1 MRRGRSAIALA
12 VITALIAG
20 IFIWLGPTTF
30 AKQRSPVRPAIAC
43 FPGSLSPTCAQWTV
57 MASPNPSTTFNTL
70 SSVAALSPT
79 DVWAVGHRDGDIYGG
94 CSACKTLTEHWNG
107 SAWSVIPSLTPG
119 NGGALSGV
127 AALSTSDVW
136 TVGNEVSLGNGY
148 PLIEHW
154 NGTSWSVS
162 AAADAGSTQS
172 HLSGV
177 AADAPND
184 VWAVG
189 TTATNLDQPLV
200 EHWNGSAWSTIPVPG
215 VSGAE
220 SNLTA
225 VAAISATDVWA
236 VGYSYPG
243 SAYLALT
250 EHWDGTNWSIIPSPS
265 PYPDTGRTYLRGVT
279 AVASNNVWAVGSYFV
294 PSQNTDQTLI
304 EHWDGM
310 KWTIV
315 ASPDVNQS
323 SLSLYPNDLSGV
335 IALSADNIW
344 AVGSGHFLTLT
355 VHWDGVSWRV
365 VPSANVGQYN
375 VGLAG
380 IAGLVGKQVW
390 AVGGY
395 AVGTSGTASNTLV
408 ETRLASLPSIAP
420 K

>member
-1 MRRGRSAIALA
+1 MRRGRSAVALA
-12 VITALIAG
+12 VVTALVAG
-20 IFIWLGPTTF
+20 IFVWLGPSAF
-30 AKQRSPVRPAIAC
+30 AKQRRPISPAIAC
-43 FPGSLSPTCAQWTV
+43 FPGMLSPTCAQWNV
-57 MASPNPSTTFNTL
+57 MSSPNPSTTFN
-70 SSVAALSPT
+70 ALSGVMAISSN
-79 DVWAVGHRDGDIYGG
+79 DVWAVGHRDGDVYGG
-94 CSACKTLTEHWNG
+94 CSSCKTLTEHWNG

-119 NGGALSGV
+119 DGGTLNGV

-136 TVGNEVSLGNGY
+136 TVGNKVSLGNLY

-154 NGTSWSVS
+154 NGTGWSVS
-162 AAADAGSTQS
+162 VAADAGSNHS
-172 HLSGV
+172 YLSAV

-200 EHWNGSAWSTIPVPG
+200 EHWNGSVWSTIPAPS

-220 SNLTA
+220 NYLTA
-225 VAAISATDVWA
+225 VAANSATDVWA

-243 SAYLALT
+243 NAYVALT
-250 EHWDGTNWSIIPSPS
+250 EHWDGTKWSIIPS

-323 SLSLYPNDLSGV
+323 SSSLYANDLSGV
-335 IALSADNIW
+335 VALSADNIW
-344 AVGSGHFLTLT
+344 AVGSANFLTLT
-355 VHWDGVSWRV
+355 VHWDGLSWRV
-365 VPSANVGQYN
+365 APSPNVGQDN
-375 VGLAG
+375 VGLRG
-380 IAGLVGKQVW
+380 IAGLSGKQVW

-395 AVGTSGTASNTLV
+395 DVGTSGTASHTLI
-408 ETRLASLPSIAP
+408 ETRLASLSPIA
-420 K
+420 